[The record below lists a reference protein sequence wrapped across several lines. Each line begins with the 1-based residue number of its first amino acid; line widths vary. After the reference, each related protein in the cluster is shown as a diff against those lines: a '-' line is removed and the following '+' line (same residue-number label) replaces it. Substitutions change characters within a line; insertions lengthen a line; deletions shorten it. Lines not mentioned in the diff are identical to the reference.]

1 MCGGNSHPCR
11 CWLWPSSWMGPHR
24 PVLLMLVSLMSSCT
38 DSRWHMMGYPAC
50 IQPANPRGRGERWR
64 QGAGAPKPISLHSSP
79 LCNFSAPSWLQPTTP
94 AFLCS
99 LESRWLSQLGQRLE
113 SPQPLTLQLCALL
126 MLALK
131 NVNALCTVI
140 LATVQ
145 CFPCVCVPYAC
156 EAVTSCPESEFRIL
170 AARTVSSLLYKPLV
184 PACVLFSRENL
195 SFFKEQKTG
204 VQRWFFHV
212 GPRLP
217 YFFFFGFPSFL

>member
-1 MCGGNSHPCR
+1 MSDGG
-11 CWLWPSSWMGPHR
+11 
-24 PVLLMLVSLMSSCT
+24 
-38 DSRWHMMGYPAC
+38 
-50 IQPANPRGRGERWR
+50 RGRGHPNQSPFIPLHCVTFPHHPGCSQQPLHFCAHWK
-64 QGAGAPKPISLHSSP
+64 AGGFPNLVRDWSP
-79 LCNFSAPSWLQPTTP
+79 CA
-94 AFLCS
+94 
-99 LESRWLSQLGQRLE
+99 
-113 SPQPLTLQLCALL
+113 PQPLTPQLCALL
-126 MLALK
+126 ILALK